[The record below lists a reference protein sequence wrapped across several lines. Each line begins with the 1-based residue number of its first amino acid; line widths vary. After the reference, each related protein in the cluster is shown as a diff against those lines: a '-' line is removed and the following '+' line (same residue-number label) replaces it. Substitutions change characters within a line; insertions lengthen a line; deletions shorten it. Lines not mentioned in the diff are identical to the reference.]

1 MFDRGISSQDKHKRK
16 FKSIQKQSTCCW
28 QIRGPPASQYAR
40 AQWQWL
46 SKDKGTQAPERRG
59 LVLDRRT
66 HVLDADKH
74 LRTRTLDL
82 DWSSQVGIW
91 YCDQFTTTKG
101 WNNSVVEVNNQL
113 WCEFRSFGLW
123 WLWFCFFWG
132 IRCIL
137 VLDVYWL
144 WYGYEYGYDCGL
156 WPLGH
161 SIECSIAPTSQF
173 QH

>member
-1 MFDRGISSQDKHKRK
+1 MFDRGISSQDKFKWQ

-46 SKDKGTQAPERRG
+46 SKDKGTQAPESQR

-82 DWSSQVGIW
+82 DWSSQVETW
-91 YCDQFTTTKG
+91 YCDQFTTKR
-101 WNNSVVEVNNQL
+101 VI
-113 WCEFRSFGLW
+113 EF
-123 WLWFCFFWG
+123 CCWG
-132 IRCIL
+132 IRRILALEAYWGTEEEIRMWSCCFLLFVWFLSVTKLL
-137 VLDVYWL
+137 VLI
-144 WYGYEYGYDCGL
+144 GE
-156 WPLGH
+156 H
-161 SIECSIAPTSQF
+161 KS
-173 QH
+173 